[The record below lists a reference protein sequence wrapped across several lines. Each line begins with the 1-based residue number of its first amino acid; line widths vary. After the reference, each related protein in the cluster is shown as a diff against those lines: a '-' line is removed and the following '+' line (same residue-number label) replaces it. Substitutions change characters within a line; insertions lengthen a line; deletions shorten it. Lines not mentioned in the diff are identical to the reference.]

1 MNILLILAIFWPA
14 LAGLVIFLTPGCK
27 ENKQLRGRAVNAALA
42 VELALTLAMCMGQ
55 GTKMVLLNMTPTL
68 RIEMNVDMTGCIFAV
83 LMSTMW
89 LLSSVFAR
97 EYMGHDGHERL
108 YQVFFMCVLSAL
120 IGQCYAGSM
129 VTLYVFYELMT
140 LLSVPMVVHER
151 TPQAVAAGIKYLVY
165 SIFGAMLGLLGIFFF
180 SNYLGTVTFVPG
192 GVETAASAP
201 SGLLL
206 ITFLVIIGFG
216 TKAGMFPMHGWLP
229 TAHPIAPAPASA
241 VLSGVITKTGVL
253 CIIRVLYYVVGPDFV
268 RGTWVQTVLLILAL
282 ITVFMGSM
290 MAFKVTGLKKRLAY
304 STVSQVSYMLFG
316 LFLLNELAFTGA
328 ILHVFFHSVMK
339 NALFLCAGAVILK
352 TGKTDVRDLRGIG
365 KQMPVTLWCFT
376 LAGVGLVGVPP
387 MSGFLSKW
395 QLAQGALASTVPVFN
410 WLGPV
415 VLLVSALL
423 TAAYLLPVSIDGF
436 FPGRPEGAEA
446 GAYPSCEVGAKML
459 IPLIVLA
466 ALTVLLGLWPSL
478 LQTAIETV
486 AAGVLLVCC
495 CCQAAS
501 SFCSIPVMRDS

>member
-55 GTKMVLLNMTPTL
+55 GTKMVLLNMTQTL

-201 SGLLL
+201 SGPCWSRLNS
-206 ITFLVIIGFG
+206 
-216 TKAGMFPMHGWLP
+216 
-229 TAHPIAPAPASA
+229 PASTMYA
-241 VLSGVITKTGVL
+241 VAPTMPNWMNSRTQART
-253 CIIRVLYYVVGPDFV
+253 RSV
-268 RGTWVQTVLLILAL
+268 RL
-282 ITVFMGSM
+282 
-290 MAFKVTGLKKRLAY
+290 
-304 STVSQVSYMLFG
+304 
-316 LFLLNELAFTGA
+316 
-328 ILHVFFHSVMK
+328 
-339 NALFLCAGAVILK
+339 
-352 TGKTDVRDLRGIG
+352 RD
-365 KQMPVTLWCFT
+365 
-376 LAGVGLVGVPP
+376 
-387 MSGFLSKW
+387 
-395 QLAQGALASTVPVFN
+395 
-410 WLGPV
+410 
-415 VLLVSALL
+415 
-423 TAAYLLPVSIDGF
+423 
-436 FPGRPEGAEA
+436 EA
-446 GAYPSCEVGAKML
+446 GAAPRGWPQMGEGPGSLRAWKKARNW
-459 IPLIVLA
+459 A
-466 ALTVLLGLWPSL
+466 ATG
-478 LQTAIETV
+478 
-486 AAGVLLVCC
+486 
-495 CCQAAS
+495 
-501 SFCSIPVMRDS
+501 